1 MAFFDTLRRAV
12 GMKPGD
18 ATRRAA
24 LAAAV
29 DEVEAELKRMGWW
42 QDTPP
47 EPERMQFR
55 QPFGMDTLAFSQWL
69 QFVFVPAA
77 RSMIAGERPL
87 PPSSMLAP
95 HAVREY
101 DGQEEETWQLCNILR
116 RVDAA
121 VNGRD

>member
-1 MAFFDTLRRAV
+1 MALFDRLRRAV
-12 GMKPGD
+12 GMKPSD

-24 LAAAV
+24 LALAV
-29 DEVEAELKRMGWW
+29 DEVEAELRRMGWW

-55 QPFGMDTLAFSQWL
+55 QPFAMDTLAFSQWL

-77 RSMIAGERPL
+77 RSMIAGERAL

-101 DGQEEETWQLCNILR
+101 DGQEEETWQLCNLLR

-121 VNGRD
+121 VNGHD

>member
-1 MAFFDTLRRAV
+1 MALFDTLRRAV
-12 GMKPGD
+12 GLKPGEQ
-18 ATRRAA
+18 ARRAA
-24 LAAAV
+24 LAEAV
-29 DEVEAELKRMGWW
+29 DAVEAELRRMGWW
-42 QDTPP
+42 RDSAP

-55 QPFGMDTLAFSQWL
+55 QPFGMDTLAFSEWL

-77 RSMIAGERPL
+77 RSMVAGERPL

-101 DGQEEETWQLCNILR
+101 DGQEDETHALCAALR